1 MAGQSLNAAESQA
14 LAAIKVRFPDK
25 LSRLRDGFYDIKD
38 KQGVKTPFRMNPHQ
52 EQFILA
58 RHGMDVVLKARQL
71 GFTTVIQLDMLD
83 DCLFTPNLSAGVIA
97 HNLVDA
103 KAFFR
108 DKIKFAYD
116 NLPAPFRKARA
127 AETDSAES
135 LRFNNGSSIRVGV
148 SLRSGTLQRLHVSEY
163 GKLCAK
169 FPDRAEEVKTGAF
182 NTVAVGQN
190 ITVESTAEGRAGD
203 FHDIVKRARRIDDT
217 GAELTPL
224 DFKFHFTA
232 WWEDAGNVLDDDVVE
247 TTEMQAYFA
256 KAMSHPWLAARG
268 VVFSKQQRAWYI
280 KKAEQQ
286 GDKMKQEH
294 PTHPDEAFEASVEGA
309 YFGPQMMKLRAE
321 GRVCRIPILD
331 KPVYTTWDLG
341 VGDAMTICFWQD
353 LGLERRLIDYYED
366 SGEGFGFYGKILTDR
381 GYNYS
386 EHFMPHDADQRR
398 LGKDAKSAKQ
408 HAEEVG
414 IKPIRVVPRIASE
427 QDGIDASR
435 AYFPTVW
442 IDEERCSRLLDCLDS
457 YRKEWD
463 ERLGTWKDK
472 PLHDWSSHGYKAFE
486 TAAVRKPMA
495 ERRPPAPVTIP
506 SQATAFERA
515 ACANA
520 AALSFLGRRGEGVPD
535 CDTPEPLPRFPR

>member
-1 MAGQSLNAAESQA
+1 VAGESLREAERA
-14 LAAIKVRFPDK
+14 FLATIKQRFPDK
-25 LSRLRDGFYDIKD
+25 LARLRGGFYDIKD
-38 KQGVKTPFRMNPHQ
+38 KQGRRVPFRMNEHQ
-52 EQFILA
+52 ERFILA

-83 DCLFTPNLSAGVIA
+83 DCLFTSNLSAGVIA

-116 NLPAPFRKARA
+116 HLPEPFRKVRA
-127 AETDSAES
+127 AENDSAES

-169 FPDRAEEVKTGAF
+169 YPDRAEEVKTGAF
-182 NTVAVGQN
+182 NTVAVGQS
-190 ITVESTAEGRAGD
+190 ITVESTAEGRAGE
-203 FHDIVKRARRIDDT
+203 FHDMVKKARQTEER
-217 GAELTPL
+217 GVALTPL

-232 WWEDAGNVLDDDVVE
+232 WWEDAGNVLEAEVVE
-247 TTEMQAYFA
+247 TTEMQDYFA
-256 KAMSHPWLAARG
+256 KVMEHPWLKSSG
-268 VVFSKQQRAWYI
+268 VVFTREQRAWYV

-294 PTHPDEAFEASVEGA
+294 PSHPDEAFEASVEGA
-309 YFGPQMMKLRAE
+309 YFGPQMLKMRGE
-321 GRVCRIPILD
+321 GRICRIPILD

-353 LGLERRLIDYYED
+353 LGLERRLIDYYEN
-366 SGEGFGFYGKILTDR
+366 SGEGFGFYAKVLTNR
-381 GYNYS
+381 GYTYA
-386 EHFMPHDADQRR
+386 EHFMPHDADHRR

-414 IKPIRVVPRIASE
+414 IKPIRVVPRIATE
-427 QDGIDASR
+427 QDGISASR
-435 AYFPTVW
+435 SYFPSVW
-442 IDEERCSRLLDCLDS
+442 IDEERCSRLIDCLDS

-463 ERLGTWKDK
+463 DRLATWKDK

-486 TAAVRKPMA
+486 TAAIRKP
-495 ERRPPAPVTIP
+495 EVPKNDNGPVTIP
-506 SQATAFERA
+506 AMATAF
-515 ACANA
+515 N
-520 AALSFLGRRGEGVPD
+520 RR
-535 CDTPEPLPRFPR
+535 